1 MITAAELRSF
11 FQENS
16 LTDLGLYLDFYPAIV
31 EKVSDG
37 SEAPADHI
45 QVICPELFG
54 VEVHTQWIPQRGT
67 FAGKGIGFYA
77 VPNKGDRVN
86 ITFRNGS
93 IHYPYWEFGGWQKDG
108 IPETANGKPQS
119 IILQSTLGQRLEF
132 EINGE
137 EKKIILH
144 HTDDVKI
151 EMVDESIL
159 IKNGNSKMTLDTD
172 GVKIE
177 VNGYSLKELLDEL
190 VQAIVDMRIA
200 TNLGPQPAINMA
212 TFFALINTKIPQI
225 LK

>member
-54 VEVHTQWIPQRGT
+54 VEVHQQWIPQRGT
-67 FAGKGIGFYA
+67 FAGNGIGFYA

-86 ITFRNGS
+86 LTFRNGS
-93 IHYPYWEFGGWQKDG
+93 IHYPFWEYGGWQKDG

-132 EINGE
+132 DSDG
-137 EKKIILH
+137 KVILH
-144 HTDDVKI
+144 HTDNVKI

-159 IKNGNSKMTLDTD
+159 IKNGSSEMILDTD
-172 GVKIE
+172 GVKME
-177 VNGYSLKELLDEL
+177 VNGYSLKDLFDEVL
-190 VQAIVDMRIA
+190 QGIINIKTSTAIGAMS
-200 TNLGPQPAINMA
+200 PINVG
-212 TFFALINTKIPQI
+212 TFINIKSTKVPQI